1 MNKQLQDALD
11 VAIRDNTFNLSAVE
25 SIKAMRDENERLHLE
40 VERLGLH
47 NKELITANT
56 QFSLKCNEYASE
68 ANNIKEREASVAK
81 REISIT
87 QLECA
92 VNKEIAVANAYKDCF
107 GLVFRNQV
115 VSSTTLGHVP
125 VQGGNGGSGYVQQAT
140 TTEQT
145 TVS

>member
-40 VERLGLH
+40 VERLESH
-47 NKELITANT
+47 NKELITEK
-56 QFSLKCNEYASE
+56 SLLSAKCNEYIREENSV
-68 ANNIKEREASVAK
+68 KEREALVAK

-92 VNKEIAVANAYKDCF
+92 VSKETAVANAYKDCF
-107 GLVFRNQV
+107 GLVFRNQI
-115 VSSTTLGHVP
+115 VSNTTLGHIP
-125 VQGGNGGSGYVQQAT
+125 VQGSNGTCGFVQQVT

-145 TVS
+145 IVT

>member
-25 SIKAMRDENERLHLE
+25 SIKVMRDENERLHLE

-47 NKELITANT
+47 NKELITEKSMLSA
-56 QFSLKCNEYASE
+56 KCNEYISE
-68 ANNIKEREASVAK
+68 ANSVKEREALVAK

-107 GLVFRNQV
+107 GLVFRNQI

-125 VQGGNGGSGYVQQAT
+125 VQGSNGACGFVQQVT

-145 TVS
+145 TVT